1 MTHHI
6 QFRNS
11 IKIIQYQATK
21 SSRARNEYLHDTSI
35 IWLEWEPEEGQYVMD
50 LRPISTGKRRGTEKP
65 HTYSVK
71 EASPTSSYI
80 CACEQL
86 LVQATRKALN

>member
-6 QFRNS
+6 RFRNS
-11 IKIIQYQATK
+11 ITIIQYQPIE
-21 SSRARNEYLHDTSI
+21 SSRARNEYLHDMSV
-35 IWLEWEPEEGQYVMD
+35 IWLEWQPEEGQYVLD
-50 LRPISTGKRRGTEKP
+50 LRPISTEKRRGTEKP
-65 HTYSVK
+65 YTYSV
-71 EASPTSSYI
+71 EGASPTSSYI